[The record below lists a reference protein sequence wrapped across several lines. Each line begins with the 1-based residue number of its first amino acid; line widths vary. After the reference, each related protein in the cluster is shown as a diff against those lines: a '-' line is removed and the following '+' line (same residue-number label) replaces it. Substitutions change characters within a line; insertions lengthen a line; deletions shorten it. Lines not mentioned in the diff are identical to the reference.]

1 MCVADALSRNPI
13 FPPRLYS
20 SPDEENPYFPFVEEV
35 QRSKFKVQPVKLPN
49 GENLESLLDNSVE
62 SNFIK
67 TINVEYNADT
77 EDDWQKPNAQ
87 LRKRGRPI
95 RALPSQ
101 NSKVIIEDEISPAI
115 IKTRILLIILHK
127 LIATKAITSEL
138 LS

>member
-1 MCVADALSRNPI
+1 M
-13 FPPRLYS
+13 
-20 SPDEENPYFPFVEEV
+20 
-35 QRSKFKVQPVKLPN
+35 KLPN
-49 GENLESLLDNSVE
+49 GENLESLFDNSVE

-95 RALPSQ
+95 RELPSQ

-115 IKTRILLIILHK
+115 IND
-127 LIATKAITSEL
+127 SDPFD
-138 LS
+138 